1 MRPLAPSPVRPRALA
16 GRAALAALL
25 SLAACED
32 NQTHPEQHGAYE
44 AGAAAPLSCV
54 PNLDG
59 RIDASEL
66 APVLDS
72 PVQYLVSPSG
82 VSRTVD
88 LAGTT
93 DASGHLVW
101 DFGTDYAD
109 DQVATIQA
117 TALAGQW
124 YAATFPGGQFVTPFD
139 AGDTLEAVYSQ
150 DGNGL
155 YIHGIASTQQSPA
168 EGQTLYAYGTPVTL
182 YVFPLT
188 AGATW
193 TTTGVVQPGGMLR
206 GLPYAGKDTYDGAD
220 VAVGQLLL
228 PAFTFQQ
235 AHRVRFVV
243 TAAPAAGQNVV
254 LRQDSFLFECFGEI
268 ARATSHPGE
277 TSDDFTSAAEVRR
290 FGPQQ

>member
-1 MRPLAPSPVRPRALA
+1 MRRWTLL
-16 GRAALAALL
+16 LLL
-25 SLAACED
+25 SAAACQD
-32 NQTHPEQHGAYE
+32 NQTHPEDHGAYE

-66 APVLDS
+66 QPVLSS
-72 PVQYLVSPSG
+72 PVRYLVSPAN

-109 DQVATIQA
+109 DQIATIEA
-117 TALAGQW
+117 TPLAGKW

-150 DGNGL
+150 DDNGL
-155 YIHGIASTQQSPA
+155 YIHGLASTQQTPP
-168 EGQTLYAYGTPVTL
+168 EGQTLYAYASPVTL

-206 GLPYAGKDTYDGAD
+206 GLPYAGKDTYDGSD

-243 TAAPAAGQNVV
+243 TAAPAAGANVV

-290 FGPQQ
+290 FGPQP